1 MSKIIDLS
9 PRVPQG
15 FKGPPSTNV
24 GVQFEVKT
32 KHDPG
37 AYWQSGQVYMSL
49 HTGCHVESA
58 LHCFEN
64 GEAIDQVSLDRVIG
78 IAVILD
84 LTPVEERAIIDVE
97 DLERGLKWLEE
108 RGETMKAGD
117 IILLRTDWA
126 QRAIGTPTYFPQSPG
141 LTEAAARWLVEKR
154 PKCIGCDFFEEP
166 AARQPGWTADQF
178 VVHQAILGAEDH
190 REHDCQHHLRH
201 DIRQEEDGAKDES
214 ARDGHVQEHGQQQ
227 GDRDIERHADRGV
240 DNAVPERKPEEV
252 VLGEHLVEVAPADPV
267 G

>member
-1 MSKIIDLS
+1 MYARERSAEKLSKIIDLS

-32 KHDPG
+32 KRDRG

-64 GEAIDQVSLDRVIG
+64 GEAIDQISLERVIG
-78 IAVILD
+78 SAVILD
-84 LTPVEERAIIDVE
+84 LTPVDERAIIDVE
-97 DLERGLKWLEE
+97 DLERGRKRLGE
-108 RGETMKAGD
+108 RGETMK
-117 IILLRTDWA
+117 
-126 QRAIGTPTYFPQSPG
+126 
-141 LTEAAARWLVEKR
+141 AARWLVEKR

-178 VVHQAILGAEDH
+178 VVHRAILGAGIPLIEGLVHLKDLPP
-190 REHDCQHHLRH
+190 RCQFFAPFYHFAGI
-201 DIRQEEDGAKDES
+201 DS
-214 ARDGHVQEHGQQQ
+214 
-227 GDRDIERHADRGV
+227 
-240 DNAVPERKPEEV
+240 
-252 VLGEHLVEVAPADPV
+252 APARTFAVIEDE
-267 G
+267 